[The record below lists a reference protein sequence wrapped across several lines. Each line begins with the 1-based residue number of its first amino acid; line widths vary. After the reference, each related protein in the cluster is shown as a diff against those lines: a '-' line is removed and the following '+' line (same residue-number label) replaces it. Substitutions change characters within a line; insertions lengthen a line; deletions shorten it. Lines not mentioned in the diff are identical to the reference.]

1 MHCSLSNAQL
11 FRYFLSMSPFKHFDF
26 SLSYKV
32 LKTYQQVKCLLP
44 GPQCVQTNAVGTLP
58 GTCKFLKLIAV
69 DTAFNTVS
77 ASGRWK
83 SFIKNWFCDIASEWS
98 FKLTDT
104 QKRIWTISTR
114 VRFAIFA
121 HSNLKFFLLLLKLGA
136 LSRVSNH
143 LGFFFSLIAKFR
155 NFSAIINSE
164 KAKFKYKYCK
174 RKLSW
179 RKACTLLVRE
189 TLWIRTFSLV
199 SGSCS

>member
-1 MHCSLSNAQL
+1 MHCSLSIAQL
-11 FRYFLSMSPFKHFDF
+11 FWYFLSMSPFKHFDF

-44 GPQCVQTNAVGTLP
+44 GPQCVQTDAVVTLP

-104 QKRIWTISTR
+104 QERIWTISTIHCFFVQSVLR
-114 VRFAIFA
+114 VKGFHALKRSLYPVD
-121 HSNLKFFLLLLKLGA
+121 SNYSCFWWSLTSVEY
-136 LSRVSNH
+136 LSPPKS
-143 LGFFFSLIAKFR
+143 I
-155 NFSAIINSE
+155 
-164 KAKFKYKYCK
+164 
-174 RKLSW
+174 LSW
-179 RKACTLLVRE
+179 GKSSLCNIRAQKAQ
-189 TLWIRTFSLV
+189 IFPTFA
-199 SGSCS
+199 

>member
-1 MHCSLSNAQL
+1 MHCSLSIAQL
-11 FRYFLSMSPFKHFDF
+11 FWYFLSMSPFKHFDF

-44 GPQCVQTNAVGTLP
+44 GPQCVQTVAVVTLS

-98 FKLTDT
+98 SKLTDT
-104 QKRIWTISTR
+104 QERIWTISTR
-114 VRFAIFA
+114 VRYAIFA
-121 HSNLKFFLLLLKLGA
+121 HSKLKFFLLLLKLGA

-143 LGFFFSLIAKFR
+143 LGFFFFSLIAKCR

-174 RKLSW
+174 LSW
-179 RKACTLLVRE
+179 RRACTLFVLQ
-189 TLWIRTFSLV
+189 TLRIRTFSLV